1 MSRIPTSVLCCV
13 LTAAVFLV
21 GEAAADSIGINFNSN
36 RDAAVAEIGSSE
48 SAGLP
53 AIAQV
58 NWNNTNGGSSATDGA
73 SGSTAD
79 ILSPSAGLLVDDS
92 GNPVAVTVS
101 WSSNG
106 TWNTNNGSSNGNAKL
121 MNGYID
127 AINAGGLARIDLA
140 GIP

>member
-1 MSRIPTSVLCCV
+1 MRRIPTPVCRCV
-13 LTAAVFLV
+13 LTAAVLLS

-36 RDAAVAEIGSSE
+36 RDAAVAEIGPSE

-73 SGSTAD
+73 SGDTGN

-92 GNPVAVTVS
+92 GDPVAVP
-101 WSSNG
+101 G
-106 TWNTNNGSSNGNAKL
+106 AF
-121 MNGYID
+121 
-127 AINAGGLARIDLA
+127 
-140 GIP
+140 